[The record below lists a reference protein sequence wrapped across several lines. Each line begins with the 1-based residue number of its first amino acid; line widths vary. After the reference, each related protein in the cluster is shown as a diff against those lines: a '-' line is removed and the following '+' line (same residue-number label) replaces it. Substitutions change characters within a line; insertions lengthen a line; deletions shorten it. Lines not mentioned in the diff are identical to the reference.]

1 MVIVN
6 NEDQYVYALDPMTG
20 NQLWKVRDS
29 GTSSKMRYMNG
40 VVYFNGG
47 ASGRL
52 HAIDIREGKTVWKI
66 DPQLIGEFPD
76 EAFRGTAIYTLAGE
90 NGKKGKVI
98 SLTGNNAY
106 CFEAYR

>member
-1 MVIVN
+1 
-6 NEDQYVYALDPMTG
+6 
-20 NQLWKVRDS
+20 
-29 GTSSKMRYMNG
+29 MNG

-66 DPQLIGEFPD
+66 DPKLIGEFPN
-76 EAFRGTAIYTLAGE
+76 EIFWGTAIYTLPGE